1 MSFRGTSAP
10 AARSNDTP
18 RRPECSDQVRQNI
31 RSLARTVAAAVIFA
45 AVVVASVTAASP
57 GTARGA
63 SEGCADVEVVFARGT
78 FEAPGIGATGQGF
91 VDALRSRAGNRI
103 VDVYPVNYPASL
115 DFARAAD
122 GVIDAG
128 NRIRATAERCS
139 DTDIIVGG
147 YSQGAA
153 VNAYAISDGVP
164 VGYALP
170 AGLTGPMPTAVADHV
185 SAVVLF
191 GRPSP
196 FVARLAVS
204 DAPPQSIAPAYQGKT
219 LDLCAPRDPI
229 CVAGGLDR
237 NAHSAYLV
245 NGMTEQ
251 AADFAVQRLRG

>member
-1 MSFRGTSAP
+1 MSVRETP
-10 AARSNDTP
+10 AHATRYNNIAQHS
-18 RRPECSDQVRQNI
+18 ECSRQVRQNI
-31 RSLARTVAAAVIFA
+31 RSLARTMAAAVIFA
-45 AVVVASVTAASP
+45 AVVLASFTVANP

-63 SEGCADVEVVFARGT
+63 PEDCADVEVIFARGT

-91 VDALRSRAGNRI
+91 VDALRSRIGERT
-103 VDVYPVNYPASL
+103 VDVYPVTYPASL

-122 GVIDAG
+122 GVVDAS
-128 NRIRATAERCS
+128 NRIRTTAERCP
-139 DTDIIVGG
+139 DTNIIVGG

-153 VNAYAISDGVP
+153 VNAYALSNGVP

-170 AGLTGPMPTAVADHV
+170 AGLTGPMPNAVADHV
-185 SAVVLF
+185 SAVVFF

-204 DAPPQSIAPAYQGKT
+204 DAPPQSIAPAYLGKT

-237 NAHSAYLV
+237 DAHSAYLI

-251 AADFAVQRLRG
+251 AADFAAQRLRG